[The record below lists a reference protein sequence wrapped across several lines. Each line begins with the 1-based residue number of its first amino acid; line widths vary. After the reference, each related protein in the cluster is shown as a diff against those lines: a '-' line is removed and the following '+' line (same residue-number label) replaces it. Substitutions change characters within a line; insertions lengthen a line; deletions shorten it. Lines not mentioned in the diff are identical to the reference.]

1 MNSHASSP
9 ARFLHFRFRSLR
21 RLGLYLSLALGT
33 TTATHA
39 QIQMSGNF
47 AYESSG
53 NLVTFGVSRID
64 NFRPLGTVSGPLS
77 ISLWATRL
85 PFLGTSTL
93 TGFNIAEVQL
103 GTLLGGYY
111 LAPVIRTTTLKNIP
125 NPGFYNI
132 VFEVS
137 EWTGTQWIIRDF
149 GNFPTYQA
157 IGITAEAP
165 AITRHPQPLTLAQGG
180 SGSLSVEA
188 TGTPTLAYQWF
199 KDGAALTGQT
209 NATLTLTNA
218 QATDAGIYGV
228 RVTNPAGNAFSNAA
242 TVTVSVPVRAPLIT
256 TQPLSQ
262 TAIAGTTA
270 RFSVAATST
279 APVAYVWS
287 RNGAPIAGATGSSL
301 SLPGVSKTDEGN
313 YAVTVSNSAGSI
325 TSNPAGLRVL
335 PSSNLSNLSVRTTL
349 SPNQTLTLGAV
360 VTGGEKDI
368 LIRAAGPVLSSFGL
382 TGLPDPRLELFT
394 GGPSPVAV
402 NDDWAPALAPTFAS
416 VGAFAFPAGSKD
428 AALLNPANGAFTVQA
443 KGTGEGSLLVEA
455 YDVRG
460 GTERR
465 LVNLSARNFV
475 GTGSDI
481 LIAGFALSGSG
492 TKQVLIRA
500 VGPALT
506 GFGVPGALD
515 DPRLEIYDGSGRSLA
530 ANDNWGTPVG
540 SAAAA
545 TAATFSQVG
554 AFPLAA
560 GSRDA
565 ALLITLSAGASY
577 TVQVAGVNNT
587 TGEALI
593 EVYEVF

>member
-33 TTATHA
+33 AAAGHA
-39 QIQMSGNF
+39 QIQMSGTF
-47 AYESSG
+47 AYESVG
-53 NLVTFGVSRID
+53 NVVTYGVTRID
-64 NFRPLGTVSGPLS
+64 NFRPLGTVSGTLA
-77 ISLWATRL
+77 IQLWATDV
-85 PFLGTSTL
+85 PY
-93 TGFNIAEVQL
+93 TGFAMFGKKIAEVQL

-111 LAPVIRTTTLKNIP
+111 LSPVIRTTTLLP
-125 NPGFYNI
+125 LPPPGFYNL
-132 VFEVS
+132 VFVLA
-137 EWTGTQWIIRDF
+137 EWNGFEWLTRDY

-157 IGITAEAP
+157 IGIVAAPP
-165 AITRHPQPLTLAQGG
+165 AITRHPQALKLALGG

-188 TGTPTLAYQWF
+188 TGTPTLTYQWF

-209 NATLTLTNA
+209 NATLNLTNA

-279 APVAYVWS
+279 APVTYAWS

-394 GGPSPVAV
+394 GGASPVAV

-506 GFGVPGALD
+506 GFGVPGALE

>member
-1 MNSHASSP
+1 MTSPDSST
-9 ARFLHFRFRSLR
+9 ARSLNIRLGSLR
-21 RLGLYLSLALGT
+21 RLWIYLALALGS
-33 TTATHA
+33 AASASA
-39 QIQMSGNF
+39 QIQLSGSIV
-47 AYESSG
+47 YESAG
-53 NLVTFGVSRID
+53 NIVSFGVSRID
-64 NFRPLGTVSGPLS
+64 NFRPLGSVSGTLA

-85 PFLGTSTL
+85 PY
-93 TGFNIAEVQL
+93 TGGLLVGNKIAEVEL

-111 LAPVIRTTTLKNIP
+111 LAPVIRATTLRNLP
-125 NPGFYNI
+125 PPGFYNI
-132 VFEVS
+132 VFVVA
-137 EWTGTQWIIRDF
+137 EWNGFEYLIVDY

-157 IGITAEAP
+157 IGTVAAPP
-165 AITRHPQPLTLAQGG
+165 AITRHPQALTLAQGG

-209 NATLTLTNA
+209 NATLNLTNA

-228 RVTNPAGNAFSNAA
+228 RVTNPAGNVFSNAA
-242 TVTVSVPVRAPLIT
+242 TVTVTVPVRAPLIT

-262 TAIAGTTA
+262 TAIAGTVA

-279 APVAYVWS
+279 APVTYAWS

-301 SLPGVSKTDEGN
+301 SLPGVSRTDEGN

-360 VTGGEKDI
+360 VTGGEKDV

-382 TGLPDPRLELFT
+382 TGLPDPRLELYA
-394 GGPSPVAV
+394 GGTAPVAV
-402 NDDWAPALAPTFAS
+402 NDDWTPALATTFAS

-443 KGTGEGSLLVEA
+443 KGAGEGTLLVEA

-481 LIAGFALSGSG
+481 LIAGFAIAGAG

-500 VGPALT
+500 VGPALSA
-506 GFGVPGALD
+506 FGVPGALE
-515 DPRLEIYDGSGRSLA
+515 DPRLEVYDGAGRSLA

-545 TAATFSQVG
+545 TTATFAQVG
-554 AFPLAA
+554 AFPLPA

-565 ALLITLSAGASY
+565 ALLITLNAGAAY